1 LELVKSANTASDAPG
16 ATYLTYT
23 PDGKKLIT
31 AGVDNYCRIFTTGS
45 DDEPV
50 TLDDCQENNAA
61 IVAGVSRITSPSWI
75 ARLIGNTERL
85 LHYRL

>member
-1 LELVKSANTASDAPG
+1 LAKGTNITSDAPG

-61 IVAGVSRITSPSWI
+61 IVAGVSKTTSPPWS
-75 ARLIGNTERL
+75 ARLMGSTERL